1 MVVVKSDIKNKDCVQ
16 NIDGGFGGRS
26 PPKKNTVLAC
36 KFLVPTHDSIYVSA
50 ILSEKI
56 ILSRGGGLLTL
67 FSKSEIFSYLGGGLF
82 TRGFLLSNPM

>member
-26 PPKKNTVLAC
+26 PRKKFTVLAC

-56 ILSRGGGLLTL
+56 ILSWGVR
-67 FSKSEIFSYLGGGLF
+67 GLF
-82 TRGFLLSNPM
+82 EGGYSKNGGQGKF